1 MPNAGGKGITIMKQL
16 VDKRVVILIVAL
28 TVFAVGIFAQTAE
41 EIIRKMDELQTFD
54 TLYAEGILVT
64 EDRFGEKK
72 STYKSWSRGGLDFL
86 IEFTNVEER
95 GQKILRV
102 DDELYLFYPDAE
114 DIIPM
119 HGAALKQSM
128 FGDISYEDI
137 TEGRNTLD
145 KYDVTLL
152 GSETVDGADTWVIE
166 MIAVSR
172 NVPYPKQ
179 VVKVGKE
186 DYVLREA
193 EYFARSGRLLKVVD
207 VVSIERFNDG
217 RVMITE
223 MVLEDQLRRGSST
236 MMRVDELEIDPSLDD
251 DLFSLRS
258 LY

>member
-1 MPNAGGKGITIMKQL
+1 MYRFFIMLTFLSAMAGYS
-16 VDKRVVILIVAL
+16 
-28 TVFAVGIFAQTAE
+28 FAQTAE
-41 EIIRKMDELQTFD
+41 EVIQKMDELQTFE
-54 TLYAEGILVT
+54 TMYSEGTMITV
-64 EDRFGEKK
+64 DRFGEKR
-72 STYKSWSRGGLDFL
+72 STYKAWSRGSQDFL

-102 DDELYLFYPDAE
+102 GDELYLFYPDAE

-145 KYDVTLL
+145 KYDVSIT
-152 GSETVDGADTWVIE
+152 GSEIIDGADCWVID
-166 MIAVSR
+166 MTATSR
-172 NVPYPKQ
+172 DVPYPRQ
-179 VVKVGKE
+179 VVKVGKA

-193 EYFARSGRLLKVVD
+193 EYYARSGRILKIVD
-207 VVSIERFNDG
+207 VVKVERFDDG
-217 RVMITE
+217 RVMIRE
-223 MVLEDQLRRGSST
+223 MVMEDQLRRGSST
-236 MMRVDELEIDPSLDD
+236 KMLIDKVEKDPVLDD

>member
-1 MPNAGGKGITIMKQL
+1 MIH
-16 VDKRVVILIVAL
+16 KRILILL
-28 TVFAVGIFAQTAE
+28 TCLTLMTAGVFAQSAE
-41 EIIRKMDELQTFD
+41 EVIQKMDELQTFE
-54 TLYAEGILVT
+54 TMYNEGTMIT
-64 EDRFGEKK
+64 EDRFGEKR
-72 STYKSWSRGGLDFL
+72 STYKAWSKGSTDFL

-128 FGDISYEDI
+128 FGDISYEDL

-145 KYDVTLL
+145 KYDVSMN
-152 GSETVDGADTWVIE
+152 GSEMVDGEDCWVIE
-166 MIAVSR
+166 MIATSK

-179 VVKVGKE
+179 IVKVGKA

-193 EYFARSGRLLKVVD
+193 EYYARSGRLLKVVD
-207 VVSIERFNDG
+207 VTSIETFDDG
-217 RVMITE
+217 RVMVSG

-236 MMRVDELEIDPSLDD
+236 TMRIDKIEVDPALDNN
-251 DLFSLRS
+251 LFSLRS

>member
-1 MPNAGGKGITIMKQL
+1 
-16 VDKRVVILIVAL
+16 
-28 TVFAVGIFAQTAE
+28 
-41 EIIRKMDELQTFD
+41 
-54 TLYAEGILVT
+54 
-64 EDRFGEKK
+64 
-72 STYKSWSRGGLDFL
+72 
-86 IEFTNVEER
+86 
-95 GQKILRV
+95 V

-145 KYDVTLL
+145 KYDVKIL
-152 GSETVDGADTWVIE
+152 GSERIDGEDTWAIE

-172 NVPYPKQ
+172 DVPYPKQ
-179 VVKVGKE
+179 VVKVGKA

-193 EYFARSGRLLKVVD
+193 EYYARSGRLLKVVD
-207 VVSIERFNDG
+207 VLEIESFQDG

-223 MVLEDQLRRGSST
+223 MILEDQLRRGSST
-236 MMRVDELEIDPSLDD
+236 RMKIDALEIDPRLDEEI
-251 DLFSLRS
+251 FSFRS